1 VFDHREHEVLSLLN
15 TIDSKLTSFL
25 NQQQILETK
34 VMSALTDVQGA
45 LAQVT
50 ADVGTLIT
58 LAEAGGTAAGGIA
71 PADAEAIV
79 ANLQALDAQVQS
91 AITAAGGTVAAPAA

>member
-1 VFDHREHEVLSLLN
+1 MEREALTLLQS
-15 TIDSKLTSFL
+15 IDTRLNSFL

-34 VMSALTDVQGA
+34 IMSALTDVQGA

-50 ADVGTLIT
+50 QDVGTLIT
-58 LAEAGGTAAGGIA
+58 LADAGGAGTAAGGIA

-79 ANLQALDAQVQS
+79 TNLQALDAQVQA
-91 AITAAGGTVAAPAA
+91 AITAAGGTVAAPVA